1 MIKKYNLIFVFITL
15 SLLISSCNT
24 LKKAFDPERK
34 NSSEE
39 FLVEK
44 KSPLSMPPKF
54 DELPVPKSNEQIN
67 QDQTEDIEELI
78 IEKNLS
84 KKEKEEAVSPE
95 KVHLDQMAQGKLQ
108 YDNNTVTWKKDT
120 RSPARVYKRI
130 DGKIVDAKTGK
141 AAGEGDKNFEWEDE
155 AYKNS

>member
-1 MIKKYNLIFVFITL
+1 VFITL

-54 DELPVPKSNEQIN
+54 DELPVPKSNEQIY

-84 KKEKEEAVSPE
+84 KKELEETDNLE
-95 KVHLDQMAQGKLQ
+95 K
-108 YDNNTVTWKKDT
+108 
-120 RSPARVYKRI
+120 S
-130 DGKIVDAKTGK
+130 
-141 AAGEGDKNFEWEDE
+141 F
-155 AYKNS
+155 